1 MLSPPIQKF
10 FVCIP
15 ANAADASVL
24 NPNGIRTFLTNGMS
38 RSFIEGKKKIE

>member
-1 MLSPPIQKF
+1 MLSPPIQEF

-15 ANAADASVL
+15 ANTADASVL
-24 NPNGIRTFLTNGMS
+24 NPNGIRTTNGMS